1 MNWIV
6 LSEMD
11 QLDYIDELSATKPV
25 LIFKHSTR
33 CSISSTALTR
43 FERNYKPVDEEVMFA
58 YYLDLLKF
66 RSISNEIENRYQ
78 VEHQSPQT
86 LLIKGGK
93 CVHTSSHIEID
104 YKEIIEL
111 MK

>member
-6 LSEMD
+6 LSEFEQLDEID
-11 QLDYIDELSATKPV
+11 QLSASKPI
-25 LIFKHSTR
+25 LIFKHSIR
-33 CSISSTALTR
+33 CSISSTAITR
-43 FERNYKPVDEEVMFA
+43 FERNYKPADEHIMIA
-58 YYLDLLKF
+58 YYLDLIKF
-66 RSISNEIENRYQ
+66 RSLSDEVAKRYH

-86 LLIKGGK
+86 LLIKQGK
-93 CVHTSSHIEID
+93 CVHNSSHFEID

>member
-43 FERNYKPVDEEVMFA
+43 FERNYKPVDEEIMIA

-66 RSISNEIENRYQ
+66 RALSNEIEKRYQ